1 MERTSLS
8 IVAAAA
14 ATALLVAGCGAL
26 GGEGEAAPQDGAE
39 ASSSGVDAAQGGDGG
54 EQGEGGGRS
63 PAEALDFTAPT
74 VGGGE
79 IDGAELQGE
88 PVVLWFWAPWCTIC
102 RGEAPGVA
110 DTAERYEGEV
120 EFIGVAGQGEAAAME
135 EFVAS
140 TGTDGMRHIIDEDGS
155 IWSGFD
161 VTTQPSFSFLRT
173 SGTFLTYTGKM
184 SDKEIDDRVASEV
197 LAE

>member
-1 MERTSLS
+1 MERTPLG

-14 ATALLVAGCGAL
+14 ATALLVAGCGAPD
-26 GGEGEAAPQDGAE
+26 GGGEAAPQDGAE
-39 ASSSGVDAAQGGDGG
+39 ASSSGADAAQGG
-54 EQGEGGGRS
+54 GGGQS
-63 PAEALDFTAPT
+63 PAEALDFTAPA

-110 DTAERYEGEV
+110 ETAERYEGEV

-155 IWSGFD
+155 IWSGFE

-197 LAE
+197 LG